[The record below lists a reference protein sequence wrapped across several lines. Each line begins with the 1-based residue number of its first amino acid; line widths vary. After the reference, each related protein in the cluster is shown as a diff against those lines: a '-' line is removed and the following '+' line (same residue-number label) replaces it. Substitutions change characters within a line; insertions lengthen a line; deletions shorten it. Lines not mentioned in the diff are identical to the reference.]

1 MKAQGSRMSIFVTT
15 EWLAGQLGAPVLVI
29 LDASLFLPGTP
40 RDARAEFE
48 AAHIPGAAY
57 MDLPTLNDPQDPVP
71 GQLPPDDL
79 MTQRM
84 QVLGV
89 NADSR
94 IIVYDNS
101 PTHSAARG
109 WFMMRV
115 YGLGASA
122 AILDGGLPKWV
133 AEGRPTDSGVPVI
146 APGNA
151 IARLDRTQ
159 VRSKADILANLDSG
173 EAQLLDA
180 RGVGRFTG
188 AEAEPRPSMASGHIP
203 GSRNIPSS
211 AFFTPD
217 NSMKQGEELRRL
229 LTDAGTDFDRPII
242 TTCGSGVTAAII
254 LAGLESLGKTDVSLY
269 DGSWSEWGFDP
280 ATPKATG
287 AA

>member
-1 MKAQGSRMSIFVTT
+1 MTIFVSTD
-15 EWLAGQLGAPVLVI
+15 WLAGQLGAPDLVI
-29 LDASLFLPGTP
+29 LDASLFLPGTQ

-48 AAHIPGAAY
+48 SAHIPGAVFL
-57 MDLPTLNDPQDPVP
+57 DLPTLNDPQDPVP

-84 QVLGV
+84 QALSV

-133 AEGRPTDSGVPVI
+133 AEGRPTGSGVPVI

-151 IARLDRTQ
+151 VARLDRTQ

-173 EAQLLDA
+173 DAQLLDA
-180 RGVGRFTG
+180 RGAGRFTG
-188 AEAEPRPSMASGHIP
+188 AEAEPRPGMASGHIP

-211 AFFTPD
+211 AFFATD
-217 NSMKQGEELRRL
+217 NSMKQGDELRRL

-254 LAGLESLGKTDVSLY
+254 LAGLESLGKTDVALY

-287 AA
+287 PAA

>member
-1 MKAQGSRMSIFVTT
+1 MTIFVSTD
-15 EWLAGQLGAPVLVI
+15 WLAGELGRPDLVI

-40 RDARAEFE
+40 RDPRAEYA

-57 MDLPTLNDPQDPVP
+57 LDLPGLSDPDDPTP
-71 GQLPPDDL
+71 GMLPPDAM
-79 MTQRM
+79 MTRHM
-84 QVLGV
+84 QALGV

-109 WFMMRV
+109 WWMMRV
-115 YGLGASA
+115 YGLGADQGMGA
-122 AILDGGLPKWV
+122 AILDGGLPKWI
-133 AEGRPTDSGVPVI
+133 AEGRPVESGVPAP

-151 IARLDRTQ
+151 IARLDRAQ
-159 VRSKADILANLDSG
+159 VRTKADILANLDSG

-180 RGVGRFTG
+180 RGAGRFTG
-188 AEAEPRPSMASGHIP
+188 AEAEPRPGMASGHIP

-211 AFFTPD
+211 AFFTAGHV
-217 NSMKQGEELRRL
+217 MKQGDELRRL
-229 LTDAGTDFDRPII
+229 FLEAGTDFGRPII